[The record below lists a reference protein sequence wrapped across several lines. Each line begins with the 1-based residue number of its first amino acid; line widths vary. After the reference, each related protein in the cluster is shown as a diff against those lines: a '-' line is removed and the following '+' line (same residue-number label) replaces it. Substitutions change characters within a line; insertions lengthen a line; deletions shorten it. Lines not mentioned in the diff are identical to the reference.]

1 MLFSNPEV
9 QEFLEK
15 NFVLTWNE
23 VRPVPKVEIDFG
35 DGKKLTRTLMGNTV
49 IYVCRPDGTVVDAL
63 PGIYTPHDFL
73 KEIKVS
79 LAALA
84 VSDENLAD
92 HHKAL
97 IEADITKERARV
109 SMSKARVESPLLAA
123 LGIPQYESPDGES
136 KPMALDISKIP
147 KSRTEMEAM
156 GSAEQVV
163 AKDSSNNVRYVRPI
177 AHFILS
183 RQNAPQKPEQLR
195 ETIFAQA
202 LGFDIKDPYLGLAS
216 LLLPGTPGG
225 RTN

>member
-1 MLFSNPEV
+1 MLFSDPEV
-9 QEFLEK
+9 QEFLEER
-15 NFVLTWNE
+15 FVLTWNE

-63 PGIYTPHDFL
+63 PGIYTPRDFL

-79 LAALA
+79 IAALE
-84 VSDENLAD
+84 VGDQNLAD

-97 IEADITKERARV
+97 VEADVTKERARV
-109 SMSKARVESPLLAA
+109 STSKARVESPLLAA
-123 LGIPQYESPDGES
+123 LGVPLFESQNGET
-136 KPMALDISKIP
+136 KPLVLDISKIP
-147 KSRTEMEAM
+147 KSKAEMEAM
-156 GSAEQVV
+156 GSADQVLV
-163 AKDSSNNVRYVRPI
+163 KDSSNNVRYVRPI
-177 AHFILS
+177 VHFILS

>member
-1 MLFSNPEV
+1 M
-9 QEFLEK
+9 
-15 NFVLTWNE
+15 
-23 VRPVPKVEIDFG
+23 PKVEIDFG

-92 HHKAL
+92 HHKGL
-97 IEADITKERARV
+97 VEADVTKERARV

-123 LGIPQYESPDGES
+123 LGVPQYESPDGES
-136 KPMALDISKIP
+136 KPMALDVSKIP
-147 KSRTEMEAM
+147 KSRAEMEAM

-177 AHFILS
+177 VHFILS
-183 RQNAPQKPEQLR
+183 RQNAAQKPEQLR